1 MASRYNRG
9 PLHSIR
15 IWRRNVQTAFLIFTC
30 LWAWT
35 IGERACAADLSL
47 AWQRIWASQSA
58 PQALAFSP
66 NGRIF
71 AVGCSHA
78 SAFLLYA
85 SNGSMILE
93 IPVQSDGICSLAFSP
108 KGDLLAMGHGNT
120 VGLWQTSGGA
130 LLRSLEASGT
140 SIASVAFSP
149 DGAVLAAAGNS
160 GPVFL
165 WNTSDWS
172 LAGLLEICSSA
183 VCDLAFSPDG
193 RFLAVAASN
202 GATWLFNAKTRQVEA
217 IFQANGGPTQ
227 SIAFSPDSTLLAAAG
242 GKQINVWRL
251 ADGWLLHCMEGENTS
266 WRRVAFSPDGLA
278 FAGAGSNAVAVYR
291 SVDGEPIFSTAS
303 SGDIVLFS
311 PDGRYLAVSGTQK
324 DRPEPFGW
332 VSVYKNPIPSMQKFH
347 LTVKGGSGSGTY
359 LAGSR
364 VRITAYVPS
373 GFRFVRW
380 FGDVE
385 EISDASAANTTVFVR
400 RDTVVNAEFAPA
412 VPVPGDVNG
421 DLLVTPADV
430 SIALRM
436 VVGLLKPSASQLNAA
451 DLNRN
456 GRIEMP
462 EVLAI
467 AVMASKTSASVPR

>member
-1 MASRYNRG
+1 VASQCNRG
-9 PLHSIR
+9 PLHNVLV
-15 IWRRNVQTAFLIFTC
+15 WRRNVQTAFLIFAC
-30 LWAWT
+30 LWAWAV
-35 IGERACAADLSL
+35 GECACAADLSL
-47 AWQRIWASQSA
+47 AWQRIWPSQSA

-66 NGRIF
+66 NGRNF

-78 SAFLLYA
+78 SAFLLDA

-93 IPVQSDGICSLAFSP
+93 IPAQSGGIYSLAFSP
-108 KGDLLAMGHGNT
+108 NGELLAMGHGNT
-120 VGLWQTSGGA
+120 VGLWQTSSGA
-130 LLRSLEASGT
+130 LLKRLEASGT
-140 SIASVAFSP
+140 SVASVAFSP
-149 DGAVLAAAGNS
+149 DGAVLAAAGNG

-165 WNTSDWS
+165 WSTSDWS
-172 LAGLLEICSSA
+172 LAGLLELCSSA

-202 GATWLFNAKTRQVEA
+202 GATWLFNAKTWQVEA

-227 SIAFSPDSTLLAAAG
+227 SIAFSPNCTLLAAAG

-251 ADGWLLHCMEGENTS
+251 ADGWLLRCVEEENTS
-266 WRRVAFSPDGLA
+266 WRRVVFSPDGLA
-278 FAGAGSNAVAVYR
+278 FAGAGSNAVVVYR
-291 SVDGEPIFSTAS
+291 SVDGEPIFSTTS
-303 SGDIVLFS
+303 LGDNVLFS
-311 PDGRYLAVSGTQK
+311 PDGRYLAVSGIQK

-332 VSVYKNPIPSMQKFH
+332 VSVYKNPISSMQKFH
-347 LTVKGGSGSGTY
+347 LTVNGGSGSGTY
-359 LAGSR
+359 LAESR
-364 VRITAYVPS
+364 VRITAHVPE

-421 DLLVTPADV
+421 DLLVTAADV

-436 VVGLLKPSASQLNAA
+436 VVGLLKPSAFQLNAV

-467 AVMASKTSASVPR
+467 AFIASKTPASVPR